1 MNNNIDPFEEF
12 EFKPITE
19 GLGFHR
25 EQKKTTPHVQNKINE
40 LIDLKDNEISDSKIL
55 FTTPLPKRI
64 QDDIIFEDDTQ
75 DILNRS
81 TDVVDEILKNIQNTK
96 KINKDLHETHNQ
108 AFSSAVKTPKFEYKK
123 SGVILSAIFLDTMLV
138 VASTL
143 LCLVLLLAVTK
154 VDLLAN
160 LKNPDEHGF
169 IYIST
174 FTLLLSVGFIYYSAY
189 RAFLGATPG
198 EWAYDQKI
206 ETSPKEGSGL
216 HTFKI
221 ILRSLVIIFT
231 GVVFLPFFSW
241 ILRKDL
247 VGNLIGLHLVKK
259 STLQN

>member
-25 EQKKTTPHVQNKINE
+25 DQKKLNTKVTPKNDFFE
-40 LIDLKDNEISDSKIL
+40 EDSAKNL
-55 FTTPLPKRI
+55 FSTPLPKKNNNASFL
-64 QDDIIFEDDTQ
+64 FEQETNNE
-75 DILNRS
+75 LNRS
-81 TDVVDEILKNIQNTK
+81 TDVVDEILRNIQSTK
-96 KINKDLHETHNQ
+96 KANKDLHETHQKTFKPTNKQ
-108 AFSSAVKTPKFEYKK
+108 AKTEFVKSS
-123 SGVILSAIFLDTMLV
+123 VIMSAIFLDLMLV
-138 VASTL
+138 AASTL

-160 LKNPDEHGF
+160 LRNPDEQGF

-174 FTLLLSVGFIYYSAY
+174 FSLLLTVGFIYYSCY

-206 ETSPKEGSGL
+206 ETKHNDKDGL

-221 ILRSLVIIFT
+221 ALRSLVVIFT

-241 ILRKDL
+241 VLKKDL
-247 VGNLIGLHLVKK
+247 TGDLIGLNLVRKA
-259 STLQN
+259 